1 MYIFVP
7 VFKIQVMRIN
17 SLYYKQ
23 NINIAFPIMLSLAGQ
38 AIVQMADNIMVGQLG
53 APELAAVSLAGAIIM
68 NTMVVGMGIA
78 TGLTPLVGQ
87 AHALDDKERIAGFFQ
102 NSLLLNTTVSLILTL
117 FLFMLM
123 PYLSMMGQP
132 AEVVELCKGY
142 YILTSFS
149 VIPFI
154 LFMTFK
160 QYMEG
165 IGNTKVAMVIT
176 ISCNLMNIFLNYIFI
191 YGKFGAPFL
200 GVAGAGLAT
209 LISRLMMPVAF
220 FLYIHRSQIYSPVF
234 RFFQFSNTSRR
245 KIKQLLQVGYP
256 IAGQMV
262 VEFLSLSLI
271 TVMMG
276 WLGTIALAANQIVMS
291 MISLTF
297 MISSGIAGASTILV
311 SHEFGRGNIG
321 KMRRYAHASLRLAVI
336 FMAGAAVIYAFFGA
350 PIASI
355 FTPDPEVIKVARNLF
370 FVVAVF
376 EIFDG
381 LQVTALGALRGI
393 TDVQRP
399 MIYALVS
406 YLFVAVPLAYIAGI
420 LLDFGAPGLL
430 SGFCGGLMFAATL
443 FIRRFNKSVRNIRQ
457 QRVTNL

>member
-1 MYIFVP
+1 
-7 VFKIQVMRIN
+7 
-17 SLYYKQ
+17 
-23 NINIAFPIMLSLAGQ
+23 
-38 AIVQMADNIMVGQLG
+38 
-53 APELAAVSLAGAIIM
+53 
-68 NTMVVGMGIA
+68 
-78 TGLTPLVGQ
+78 
-87 AHALDDKERIAGFFQ
+87 
-102 NSLLLNTTVSLILTL
+102 
-117 FLFMLM
+117 
-123 PYLSMMGQP
+123 
-132 AEVVELCKGY
+132 
-142 YILTSFS
+142 
-149 VIPFI
+149 
-154 LFMTFK
+154 
-160 QYMEG
+160 
-165 IGNTKVAMVIT
+165 
-176 ISCNLMNIFLNYIFI
+176 
-191 YGKFGAPFL
+191 
-200 GVAGAGLAT
+200 
-209 LISRLMMPVAF
+209 
-220 FLYIHRSQIYSPVF
+220 
-234 RFFQFSNTSRR
+234 
-245 KIKQLLQVGYP
+245 
-256 IAGQMV
+256 MV

-321 KMRRYAHASLRLAVI
+321 KMRRYAHASFRLAVI
-336 FMAGAAVIYAFFGA
+336 FMAGAAVIYALFGA

-443 FIRRFNKSVRNIRQ
+443 FIRRFNKSVSNTRLR
-457 QRVTNL
+457 RES

>member
-1 MYIFVP
+1 
-7 VFKIQVMRIN
+7 MRI
-17 SLYYKQ
+17 SSVYYKQ
-23 NINIAFPIMLSLAGQ
+23 NIRIAFPIMLSLAGQ

-87 AHALDDKERIAGFFQ
+87 AFALNDKERIAGFFQ
-102 NSLLLNTTVSLILTL
+102 TSLVLNTAVALLLTL
-117 FLFMLM
+117 FLFILM

-132 AEVVELCKGY
+132 TEVVALCKGY
-142 YILTSFS
+142 YILTSLS

-176 ISCNLMNIFLNYIFI
+176 ISCNVMNIFLNYIFI

-209 LISRLMMPVAF
+209 LISRTMMPMAF
-220 FLYIHRSQIYSPVF
+220 FFYIHRSAVYNPVF
-234 RFFQFSNTSRR
+234 RFFRMANTNSR

-311 SHEFGRGNIG
+311 SHEYGRGNIA
-321 KMRRYAHASLRLAVI
+321 KVRRYAHASLRLAVV
-336 FMAGAAVIYAFFGA
+336 FMAGAAIIYALFGA

-355 FTPDPEVIKVARNLF
+355 FTPDPAVIEVARQLF

-399 MIYALVS
+399 MIYALIS
-406 YLFVAVPLAYIAGI
+406 YLLVAVPLGYIAGI
-420 LLDFGAPGLL
+420 ALNFGPCGLL

-443 FIRRFNKSVRNIRQ
+443 FIRRFNKSMKKQLKSRND
-457 QRVTNL
+457 L

>member
-1 MYIFVP
+1 M
-7 VFKIQVMRIN
+7 KI
-17 SLYYKQ
+17 SSSYYKK
-23 NINIAFPIMLSLAGQ
+23 NIRIAFPVMLSLAGQ

-53 APELAAVSLAGAIIM
+53 APELAAVSLAGTIIM

-87 AHALDDKERIAGFFQ
+87 AFALDDKERVAGFFQ
-102 NSLLLNTTVSLILTL
+102 NSLVLNTVVALALTL
-117 FLFMLM
+117 FLFILI

-132 AEVVELCKGY
+132 TEVVALCNGY
-142 YILTSFS
+142 YTLTTLS
-149 VIPFI
+149 VLPFI

-165 IGNTKVAMVIT
+165 IGNTKIAMVIT
-176 ISCNLMNIFLNYIFI
+176 ISCNIINIILNYIFI
-191 YGKFGAPFL
+191 YGKFGAPLL

-209 LISRLMMPVAF
+209 LISRTMMPIAF
-220 FLYIHRSQIYSPVF
+220 FLYIHRSVVYNPVF
-234 RFFQFSNTSRR
+234 RFFRLTNTKGR

-311 SHEFGRGNIG
+311 SHEYGRGNIA
-321 KMRRYAHASLRLAVI
+321 KVRRYAHASLRLAVV
-336 FMAGAAVIYAFFGA
+336 FMAGAAVIYALFGA

-355 FTPDPEVIKVARNLF
+355 FTSDSAVIEVARQLF

-381 LQVTALGALRGI
+381 LQVNALGALRGI
-393 TDVQRP
+393 TDVKRP

-406 YLFVAVPLAYIAGI
+406 YLLVAVPLGYVAGI
-420 LLDFGAPGLL
+420 ALNFGACGLL

-443 FIRRFNKSVRNIRQ
+443 FIKRFNKSMKKQLKLKKR
-457 QRVTNL
+457 

>member
-1 MYIFVP
+1 
-7 VFKIQVMRIN
+7 MRI
-17 SLYYKQ
+17 SSVYYKQ
-23 NINIAFPIMLSLAGQ
+23 NIRIAFPIMLSLAGQ

-87 AHALDDKERIAGFFQ
+87 AFALNDKERIAGFFQ
-102 NSLLLNTTVSLILTL
+102 NSLVLNTAVALLLTL
-117 FLFMLM
+117 FLFILM

-132 AEVVELCKGY
+132 TEVVALCKGY
-142 YILTSFS
+142 YILTSLS

-176 ISCNLMNIFLNYIFI
+176 ISCNVMNIFLNYIFI

-209 LISRLMMPVAF
+209 LISRTMMPMAF
-220 FLYIHRSQIYSPVF
+220 FFYIHRSAVYNPVF
-234 RFFQFSNTSRR
+234 RFFRMANTNSR

-311 SHEFGRGNIG
+311 SHEYGRGNIA
-321 KMRRYAHASLRLAVI
+321 KVRRYAHASLRLAVV
-336 FMAGAAVIYAFFGA
+336 FPRSRRDRSGPRAV
-350 PIASI
+350 
-355 FTPDPEVIKVARNLF
+355 
-370 FVVAVF
+370 
-376 EIFDG
+376 
-381 LQVTALGALRGI
+381 LRGCGI
-393 TDVQRP
+393 RNFRWPASHGSRSLAGNYRRATPHDLRP
-399 MIYALVS
+399 HFLPTCRRS
-406 YLFVAVPLAYIAGI
+406 PGI
-420 LLDFGAPGLL
+420 H
-430 SGFCGGLMFAATL
+430 
-443 FIRRFNKSVRNIRQ
+443 RRDRTKLRSLWPAFRILWRSHVRRHPVYQTIQ
-457 QRVTNL
+457 

>member
-1 MYIFVP
+1 M
-7 VFKIQVMRIN
+7 KI
-17 SLYYKQ
+17 SSSYYKD
-23 NINIAFPIMLSLAGQ
+23 NVRIAFPIMLSLAGQ
-38 AIVQMADNIMVGQLG
+38 AVVQMADNIMVGRLG
-53 APELAAVSLAGAIIM
+53 APELAAVSLAGIIIM

-87 AHALDDKERIAGFFQ
+87 AHAQNDSERVAGFFQ
-102 NSLLLNTTVSLILTL
+102 NSLLVNTAVSLLLTA
-117 FLFMLM
+117 FLFSLM
-123 PYLSMMGQP
+123 PFLSMMGQP
-132 AEVVELCKGY
+132 EEVIVLSKGY
-142 YILTSFS
+142 YILTSLS

-176 ISCNLMNIFLNYIFI
+176 ISCNVMNIILNYMFI
-191 YGKFGAPFL
+191 YGKLGAPNL

-209 LISRLMMPVAF
+209 LISRTMMPAV
-220 FLYIHRSQIYSPVF
+220 FLFYTRRSAIHATV
-234 RFFQFSNTSRR
+234 FQFFRRTNVSGR

-276 WLGTIALAANQIVMS
+276 WLGTVPLAANQIALS
-291 MISLTF
+291 MINLTF
-297 MISSGIAGASTILV
+297 MISSGIAGASTILI
-311 SHEFGRGNIG
+311 SHEFGRHNFA
-321 KMRRYAHASLRLAVI
+321 KMRRHAHAAFRLSVV
-336 FMAGAAVIYAFFGA
+336 FMTGAAIIYALFGA
-350 PIASI
+350 QIASV
-355 FTPDPEVIKVARNLF
+355 FTPDREVIEVARRLF
-370 FVVAVF
+370 YVVAVF

-393 TDVQRP
+393 TDVKRP
-399 MIYALVS
+399 MIYAFIS
-406 YLFVAVPLAYIAGI
+406 YVFVAVPLASVTGI

-430 SGFCGGLMFAATL
+430 SGFCGGLMFAAAL
-443 FIRRFNKSVRNIRQ
+443 FIRRFNKSCRQ
-457 QRVTNL
+457 MMSR

>member
-1 MYIFVP
+1 
-7 VFKIQVMRIN
+7 MRIN

-23 NINIAFPIMLSLAGQ
+23 NIRIAFPIMLSLAGQ

-78 TGLTPLVGQ
+78 TGLTPLIGQ
-87 AHALDDKERIAGFFQ
+87 AHAVNDKERIAGFFQ
-102 NSLLLNTTVSLILTL
+102 NSLLLNTAVALVLTL
-117 FLFMLM
+117 FLFTLM

-142 YILTSFS
+142 YILTSLS
-149 VIPFI
+149 VLPFI

-176 ISCNLMNIFLNYIFI
+176 ISCNVMNIFLNYIFI

-200 GVAGAGLAT
+200 GVTGAGLAT
-209 LISRLMMPVAF
+209 LISRLMMPIVF
-220 FLYIHRSQIYSPVF
+220 FLYIHRSKIYNPVF
-234 RFFQFSNTSRR
+234 HFFRFANTNSR
-245 KIKQLLQVGYP
+245 KIKQLLRVGYP

-321 KMRRYAHASLRLAVI
+321 KMLVTPCLPPPCYYFHGRSSNYLCLFRGSYRFYIHTRSRRNQSS
-336 FMAGAAVIYAFFGA
+336 
-350 PIASI
+350 P
-355 FTPDPEVIKVARNLF
+355 
-370 FVVAVF
+370 
-376 EIFDG
+376 
-381 LQVTALGALRGI
+381 
-393 TDVQRP
+393 
-399 MIYALVS
+399 
-406 YLFVAVPLAYIAGI
+406 
-420 LLDFGAPGLL
+420 
-430 SGFCGGLMFAATL
+430 
-443 FIRRFNKSVRNIRQ
+443 
-457 QRVTNL
+457 

>member
-1 MYIFVP
+1 MYIFAP

-102 NSLLLNTTVSLILTL
+102 NSLLLNTTVSLVLTL

-209 LISRLMMPVAF
+209 LISRLMMPIAF

-262 VEFLSLSLI
+262 VEFLSLSLNDGMVRHHRPCGKSNCHVHDFTNI
-271 TVMMG
+271 HD
-276 WLGTIALAANQIVMS
+276 LQRNRR
-291 MISLTF
+291 SLYHT
-297 MISSGIAGASTILV
+297 
-311 SHEFGRGNIG
+311 
-321 KMRRYAHASLRLAVI
+321 
-336 FMAGAAVIYAFFGA
+336 
-350 PIASI
+350 
-355 FTPDPEVIKVARNLF
+355 
-370 FVVAVF
+370 
-376 EIFDG
+376 
-381 LQVTALGALRGI
+381 
-393 TDVQRP
+393 
-399 MIYALVS
+399 
-406 YLFVAVPLAYIAGI
+406 
-420 LLDFGAPGLL
+420 
-430 SGFCGGLMFAATL
+430 
-443 FIRRFNKSVRNIRQ
+443 RQ
-457 QRVTNL
+457 S

>member
-1 MYIFVP
+1 
-7 VFKIQVMRIN
+7 MRIS
-17 SLYYKQ
+17 SLYYRD
-23 NINIAFPIMLSLAGQ
+23 NVRIAFPIMLSLAGQ
-38 AIVQMADNIMVGQLG
+38 AVVQMADNIMVGQLG

-68 NTMVVGMGIA
+68 NTMVIGMGIA

-87 AHALDDKERIAGFFQ
+87 AHAQDDHERVAGFFQ
-102 NSLLLNTTVSLILTL
+102 NSLLLNSAVALLLTS
-117 FLFMLM
+117 FLFILM

-132 AEVVELCKGY
+132 EEVVALSKGY
-142 YILTSFS
+142 YVLTSLS
-149 VIPFI
+149 LIPFI

-165 IGNTKVAMVIT
+165 IGNTKAAMVIT
-176 ISCNLMNIFLNYIFI
+176 ISCNVMNIITNYIFI
-191 YGKFGAPFL
+191 YGKFGAPVL

-220 FLYIHRSQIYSPVF
+220 FLYIRRSGVYSTVF
-234 RFFQFSNTSRR
+234 RFFRRTNTSGR
-245 KIKQLLQVGYP
+245 KTRQLLQVGYP

-262 VEFLSLSLI
+262 VEYLSLSLI

-276 WLGTIALAANQIVMS
+276 WLGTVALAANQIVQS

-311 SHEFGRGNIG
+311 SHEYGRHNFAR
-321 KMRRYAHASLRLAVI
+321 MRRYAHAALRLAMV
-336 FMAGAAVIYAFFGA
+336 FMAGAAAVYALFGA
-350 PIASI
+350 QIASV
-355 FTPDPEVIKVARNLF
+355 FTPDREVVEVARQLF

-393 TDVQRP
+393 TDVKHP
-399 MIYALVS
+399 MVYAFIS
-406 YLFVAVPLAYIAGI
+406 YVFVAVPLGYITGI
-420 LLDFGAPGLL
+420 LLGFGASGLL

-443 FIRRFNKSVRNIRQ
+443 FIRRFNKSCRQ
-457 QRVTNL
+457 MMSR

>member
-1 MYIFVP
+1 
-7 VFKIQVMRIN
+7 MRIN

-102 NSLLLNTTVSLILTL
+102 NSLLLNTTVSLVLTL

-209 LISRLMMPVAF
+209 LISRLMMPIAF
-220 FLYIHRSQIYSPVF
+220 FLYIHRSPIYSPVF

-321 KMRRYAHASLRLAVI
+321 KMRRYAHASLRPNPQFPFENLA
-336 FMAGAAVIYAFFGA
+336 F
-350 PIASI
+350 
-355 FTPDPEVIKVARNLF
+355 ARRLKTNRSPLSNHSLKESKSYWQYLSF
-370 FVVAVF
+370 HQQ
-376 EIFDG
+376 
-381 LQVTALGALRGI
+381 LQSPHG
-393 TDVQRP
+393 Q
-399 MIYALVS
+399 
-406 YLFVAVPLAYIAGI
+406 
-420 LLDFGAPGLL
+420 
-430 SGFCGGLMFAATL
+430 
-443 FIRRFNKSVRNIRQ
+443 
-457 QRVTNL
+457 

>member
-7 VFKIQVMRIN
+7 VFKIYVMRIN

-102 NSLLLNTTVSLILTL
+102 NSLLLNTTVSLVLTL
-117 FLFMLM
+117 FLFLLM
-123 PYLSMMGQP
+123 PYLTMMGQP

-165 IGNTKVAMVIT
+165 VGNTKVAMVIT
-176 ISCNLMNIFLNYIFI
+176 ISCNVLILLNYIFI

-234 RFFQFSNTSRR
+234 RFFRFSNTSSP

-297 MISSGIAGASTILV
+297 MISSGIAGATTILV

-321 KMRRYAHASLRLAVI
+321 KMRRYAHASFRLAVI
-336 FMAGAAVIYAFFGA
+336 FMAGAAVIYALFGA

-443 FIRRFNKSVRNIRQ
+443 FIRRFNKSVSNTRLR
-457 QRVTNL
+457 RES

>member
-102 NSLLLNTTVSLILTL
+102 NSLLLNTTVSLVLTL

-132 AEVVELCKGY
+132 VEVVELCKGY

-220 FLYIHRSQIYSPVF
+220 FLYIHRSPNIQPRIS
-234 RFFQFSNTSRR
+234 FF
-245 KIKQLLQVGYP
+245 
-256 IAGQMV
+256 
-262 VEFLSLSLI
+262 
-271 TVMMG
+271 
-276 WLGTIALAANQIVMS
+276 
-291 MISLTF
+291 
-297 MISSGIAGASTILV
+297 
-311 SHEFGRGNIG
+311 
-321 KMRRYAHASLRLAVI
+321 
-336 FMAGAAVIYAFFGA
+336 
-350 PIASI
+350 SI
-355 FTPDPEVIKVARNLF
+355 
-370 FVVAVF
+370 
-376 EIFDG
+376 
-381 LQVTALGALRGI
+381 
-393 TDVQRP
+393 
-399 MIYALVS
+399 
-406 YLFVAVPLAYIAGI
+406 
-420 LLDFGAPGLL
+420 
-430 SGFCGGLMFAATL
+430 
-443 FIRRFNKSVRNIRQ
+443 
-457 QRVTNL
+457 

>member
-7 VFKIQVMRIN
+7 VFKIYVMRIN

-102 NSLLLNTTVSLILTL
+102 NSLVLTL
-117 FLFMLM
+117 FLFLLM
-123 PYLSMMGQP
+123 PYLTMMGQP

-165 IGNTKVAMVIT
+165 VGNTKVAMVIT
-176 ISCNLMNIFLNYIFI
+176 ISCNVLNILLNYIFI

-234 RFFQFSNTSRR
+234 RFFRFSNTSSR

-297 MISSGIAGASTILV
+297 MISSGIAGATTILV

-321 KMRRYAHASLRLAVI
+321 KMRRYAHASFRLAVI
-336 FMAGAAVIYAFFGA
+336 FMAGAAVIYALFGA

-443 FIRRFNKSVRNIRQ
+443 FIRRFNKSVSNTRLR
-457 QRVTNL
+457 RES

>member
-1 MYIFVP
+1 M
-7 VFKIQVMRIN
+7 KISSI
-17 SLYYKQ
+17 YYRD
-23 NINIAFPIMLSLAGQ
+23 NTRIAFPIMLSLAGQ
-38 AIVQMADNIMVGQLG
+38 AVVQMADNIMVGRLG

-87 AHALDDKERIAGFFQ
+87 AHAQNDNERVAGFFQ
-102 NSLLLNTTVSLILTL
+102 NSLLLNSGVAILLTS
-117 FLFMLM
+117 FLFILM
-123 PYLSMMGQP
+123 PYLSSMGQP
-132 AEVVELCKGY
+132 EEVVALSKGY
-142 YILTSFS
+142 YVLTSLS

-154 LFMTFK
+154 VFMTFK

-165 IGNTKVAMVIT
+165 IGNTKVAMIIT
-176 ISCNLMNIFLNYIFI
+176 ISCNVMNIILNYIFI
-191 YGKFGAPFL
+191 YGKFGAPAF

-209 LISRLMMPVAF
+209 LASRCMMPVVF
-220 FLYIHRSQIYSPVF
+220 FLYIHRSSVYAPVF
-234 RFFQFSNTSRR
+234 RFFRRANTSKR
-245 KIKQLLQVGYP
+245 KIGQLLQVGYP

-276 WLGTIALAANQIVMS
+276 WLGTIALAANQIVQS

-311 SHEFGRGNIG
+311 SHEYGRHNFA
-321 KMRRYAHASLRLAVI
+321 KMRRYAHAALRLAVI
-336 FMAGAAVIYAFFGA
+336 FMAGAAVIYALFGA
-350 PIASI
+350 QIASI
-355 FTPDPEVIKVARNLF
+355 FTPDREVIAVARRLF

-393 TDVQRP
+393 TDVKRP
-399 MIYALVS
+399 MIYAFIS
-406 YLFVAVPLAYIAGI
+406 YVFVAVPLGYVAGI

-430 SGFCGGLMFAATL
+430 TGFCGGLMFAATL
-443 FIRRFNKSVRNIRQ
+443 FIRRFNKSCRQ
-457 QRVTNL
+457 MMSR